1 VVFRLLQLTGGSIF
15 TKNIN
20 MIYQNL
26 QKVFCFFAL
35 VGLACCLGCK
45 REATATPASNAAL
58 PGPEIMAVTLDS
70 NACTSGPASD
80 HHITQATALQMINK
94 YQNAITIPGKL
105 CQLYSQGGYVQSE
118 TFSAAAI
125 RELLSQNDVCAVR
138 IYNGVGTDN
147 RQHLILAGV
156 NSNGFDILGAYQQG
170 ARAINIG
177 NTAQRL
183 YEAGIPCPKICNG
196 SYWH

>member
-1 VVFRLLQLTGGSIF
+1 
-15 TKNIN
+15 

-26 QKVFCFFAL
+26 HKVFYFFAL
-35 VGLACCLGCK
+35 VGLACFLGCK
-45 REATATPASNAAL
+45 REVASTHPSNAAL
-58 PGPEIMAVTLDS
+58 AGRESIAVAVDS
-70 NACTSGPASD
+70 NTCNSGPASD
-80 HHITQATALQMINK
+80 HHISKATALQLINK

-125 RELLSQNDVCAVR
+125 RELLSQSDVCAVR

-147 RQHLILAGV
+147 RQRLILAGV
-156 NSNGFDILGAYQQG
+156 NSNGFDVLGAYQQG
-170 ARAINIG
+170 LRAINIG
-177 NTAQRL
+177 AIPEQL
-183 YEAGIPCPKICNG
+183 YETGIPCPKVCNG